1 LSIVDFIIG
10 NDEFIVR
17 YVISECNVGKV
28 EFKKGKVEFI
38 FNIDDIEFG
47 IVEFIFNIDDIEFG
61 IVEFE

>member
-1 LSIVDFIIG
+1 MSIVDFIIG

-17 YVISECNVGKV
+17 YVLSEYGNIGKV

-38 FNIDDIEFG
+38 YNI
-47 IVEFIFNIDDIEFG
+47 VDIEFG